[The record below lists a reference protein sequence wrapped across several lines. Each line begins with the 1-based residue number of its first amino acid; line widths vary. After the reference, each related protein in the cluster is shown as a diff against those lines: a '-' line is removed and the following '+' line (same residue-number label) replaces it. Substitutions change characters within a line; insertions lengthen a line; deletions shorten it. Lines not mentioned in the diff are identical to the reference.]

1 MREEICIF
9 RLRGW
14 PTGED
19 PRQGDRS
26 CGATRRTG
34 GIAAEASSQTKLRLK
49 PQLRW
54 GYLYSPGYDNSYD
67 GTHQAFLQVFPT
79 ARIYVRL
86 PSGNLVNNQD
96 AFAEPVLR
104 PHPRWT
110 VRTDSY
116 NLRLGNRNDSWYAR
130 CGACQQNDSGSA
142 GPGHGSQ
149 SFFGIYNVSVNRHLK
164 SPLALSGY
172 YAGATR
178 RDISKESMLTACRV
192 NPVTWD

>member
-1 MREEICIF
+1 MRKEICIF

-34 GIAAEASSQTKLRLK
+34 GIAAEASFQTKLRLK
-49 PQLRW
+49 PQVRW

-67 GTHQAFLQVFPT
+67 GTHQAFLQVLPT

-86 PSGNLVNNQD
+86 PCGNLMNNQG

-104 PHPRWT
+104 PHPKWA
-110 VRTDSY
+110 VRTDAHI
-116 NLRLGNRNDSWYAR
+116 LRLSNRNDSWYVSG
-130 CGACQQNDSGSA
+130 GASQQTNSGSA
-142 GPGHGSQ
+142 GRPGHGSQ
-149 SFFGIYNVSVNRHLK
+149 SFSGICDVGVNPHLN
-164 SPLALSGY
+164 SPLALHGY
-172 YAGATR
+172 YADATMGTVIER
-178 RDISKESMLTACRV
+178 IYADGVSG
-192 NPVTWD
+192 